1 MPKWVDA
8 IQVKSDVPCE
18 TLVEYVFAE
27 MPTCPVREL
36 RELLSLFPADMPVA
50 CGPRHVPPDREAET
64 RWPVLLF
71 VGLIKATDADG
82 IEGLI
87 LESE

>member
-1 MPKWVDA
+1 MGLRVAD
-8 IQVKSDVPCE
+8 
-18 TLVEYVFAE
+18 L
-27 MPTCPVREL
+27 EL
-36 RELLSLFPADMPVA
+36 
-50 CGPRHVPPDREAET
+50 HVQ
-64 RWPVLLF
+64 PVLLF